1 MTDYEKLLKRAEKTL
16 PKNVIEEKRFEIP
29 KVRGHVE
36 GIKTII
42 TNFFQ
47 IASDLERDPQ
57 HLLKYL
63 QRELATPAKIFGT
76 RLVLGRKLSS
86 VFINSKVVKY
96 ANEFVICPKCGKPD
110 TEIVEDGKMLKC
122 TACGEKNPIKSKI

>member
-1 MTDYEKLLKRAEKTL
+1 MTDYETLLKRAGKTL

-36 GIKTII
+36 GIRTIL

-47 IASDLERDPQ
+47 IASDLSRDPQ

-63 QRELATPAKIFGT
+63 QHELATPTKIDGP
-76 RLVLGRKLSS
+76 RLILGRKLSS
-86 VFINSKVVKY
+86 VFINSKIEQY
-96 ANEFVICPKCGKPD
+96 AHEFVICPKCGKPD
-110 TEIVEDGKMLKC
+110 TEIIEGGKTLKC
-122 TACGEKNPIKSKI
+122 TACGEKSPIKSKI